1 MVATFKEPLDAVID
15 ILKADHDAST
25 ALGWN
30 RANTDNI
37 KPVILDIAS
46 EGPERGKR
54 LNLQRHDYIL
64 CYETALNEEVPDL
77 LYNFV
82 TTRVNITV
90 DMRTARGR
98 SRLRKMENE
107 MRRIIH
113 VNRKGDGA
121 NFDRMILKVRTDLSD
136 RTKKLFRHTFQVEVV
151 ILAETIP

>member
-1 MVATFKEPLDAVID
+1 MTATFKEPLQTVVDL
-15 ILKADHDAST
+15 LKADHNSVT
-25 ALGWN
+25 KTGWN
-30 RANTDNI
+30 RANTDNV
-37 KPVILDIAS
+37 KPIVLDIAS
-46 EGPERGKR
+46 DGPERGKR
-54 LNLQRHDYIL
+54 LDLQRHDYIL

-90 DMRTARGR
+90 DMRTVKSR
-98 SRLRKMENE
+98 SRLRKMEDE

-113 VNRKGDGA
+113 VSRKGDGA

-151 ILAETIP
+151 ILAELIP

>member
-1 MVATFKEPLDAVID
+1 MTADWKEPLDTVID
-15 ILKADHDAST
+15 LLKADYDSSAET
-25 ALGWN
+25 GWN
-30 RANTDNI
+30 RANTDNV
-37 KPVILDIAS
+37 KPIVIDVAS

-54 LNLQRHDYIL
+54 LDLQRHDYIV

-113 VNRKGDGA
+113 VSRKGDGV
-121 NFDRMILKVRTDLSD
+121 NFDRMILKTRTDLSD

-151 ILAETIP
+151 ILAELIP

>member
-1 MVATFKEPLDAVID
+1 LTADWKEPLDTVID
-15 ILKADHDAST
+15 LLKDNHNAGT
-25 ALGWN
+25 ATGWN

-37 KPVILDIAS
+37 KPVVIDIAS

-54 LNLQRHDYIL
+54 LDLQRSDYIL

-90 DMRTARGR
+90 DMRTSKGR

-113 VNRKGDGA
+113 VSRKGDGE
-121 NFDRMILKVRTDLSD
+121 NFDRMIVKTRTDLSD

-151 ILAETIP
+151 ILAELIP

>member
-54 LNLQRHDYIL
+54 LDLQRHDYIL

-151 ILAETIP
+151 ILEETIP

>member
-1 MVATFKEPLDAVID
+1 MDTVID
-15 ILKADHDAST
+15 LLKANHDT
-25 ALGWN
+25 ATATGWN

-37 KPVILDIAS
+37 KPVVIDIAS

-54 LNLQRHDYIL
+54 LDLQRSDYIL

-90 DMRTARGR
+90 DMRTSKGR

-113 VNRKGDGA
+113 VSRKGDGE
-121 NFDRMILKVRTDLSD
+121 NFDRMIVKTRTD
-136 RTKKLFRHTFQVEVV
+136 VV
-151 ILAETIP
+151 CHCFPVKFSSIV

>member
-1 MVATFKEPLDAVID
+1 MTATWKEPLDTVID
-15 ILKADHDAST
+15 ILKADHDSGT
-25 ALGWN
+25 GLGWN
-30 RANTDNI
+30 RANSDNI

-46 EGPERGKR
+46 EKPERGKR
-54 LNLQRHDYIL
+54 LDLQRHDYIL

-90 DMRTARGR
+90 DMRTSRGR

-151 ILAETIP
+151 ILAELIP

>member
-1 MVATFKEPLDAVID
+1 MTADFKEPLDTVID
-15 ILKADHDAST
+15 ILKADFDAVAKT
-25 ALGWN
+25 GWN

-37 KPVILDIAS
+37 KPIILDIAS
-46 EGPERGKR
+46 DGPETGKR
-54 LNLQRHDYIL
+54 LDLQRHDYIL

-90 DMRTARGR
+90 DMRTTRGR

-151 ILAETIP
+151 ILAELIP

>member
-1 MVATFKEPLDAVID
+1 MTADWKEPLDTVID
-15 ILKADHDAST
+15 PLKADYDSSAKT
-25 ALGWN
+25 GWN
-30 RANTDNI
+30 RANTDNV
-37 KPVILDIAS
+37 KPIVIDVAS

-54 LNLQRHDYIL
+54 LDLQRHDYIV

-90 DMRTARGR
+90 DMRTTRGR
-98 SRLRKMENE
+98 SRLRKMEDE

-113 VNRKGDGA
+113 VSRKGDGV
-121 NFDRMILKVRTDLSD
+121 NFDRMILKTRTDLSD

-151 ILAETIP
+151 ILAELIP